1 MVSKNTLQIYVPFA
15 LPSKKRSLV
24 VLYTDRRQALHNCFI
39 GPLITFLGR
48 HFTLYPVSV
57 HRLLRGKEKLPKH
70 HGGIFSVLQA
80 RTWSQLLPALER
92 YLDGAP
98 VVFYDQDPW
107 EAYHDNAAAP
117 GAYKLVHDALNVKR
131 FLVTSSFWADY
142 IRQED
147 ALPAEFVRMSIL
159 PEYCDVGKEFARRQY
174 PVAFQGS
181 LHPHRKAFFERMKGL
196 GVTLQTLPP
205 VPYKQFLTAIQSIG
219 IFLHDESNAIEM
231 NGQKCNL
238 NGIWV
243 KEIEVAARG
252 CFAIRNSDL
261 DMDAYGISELPVI
274 RPFTDE
280 AEVPGIIDDI
290 LSLPEEQRNS
300 MRREAVETI
309 RRRNDWMTV
318 VDALRRCFPSL

>member
-1 MVSKNTLQIYVPFA
+1 MQIYAPFA
-15 LPSKKRSLV
+15 LPAKKHSLV
-24 VLYTDRRQALHNCFI
+24 VLYADRRQVLQNCFI

-48 HFTLYPVSV
+48 HFDLYPVSV
-57 HRLLRGKEKLPKH
+57 RRLLRDAERLPKH
-70 HGGIFSVLQA
+70 HAGVFSVLQA
-80 RTWSQLLPALER
+80 RTWARLLPDLER
-92 YLDGAP
+92 YLNGAP
-98 VVFYDQDPW
+98 IVFYDQDPW

-117 GAYKLVHDALNVKR
+117 GVYKLVHGVLNIKR
-131 FLVTSSFWADY
+131 FLVTSSHWANH

-147 ALPAEFVRMSIL
+147 GLPAEFVRMSIL
-159 PEYCDVGKEFARRQY
+159 PEYCNAGRDFSLRRY

-181 LHPHRKAFFERMKGL
+181 LHAHRKAFFERMARM
-196 GVTLQTLPP
+196 GVSLDTLPP
-205 VPYKQFLTAIQSIG
+205 VSYKQFLTTIQDIG
-219 IFLHDESNAIEM
+219 IFLHDESNSIEI

-238 NGIWV
+238 NGIWI

-274 RPFTDE
+274 RPFTEE
-280 AEVPGIIDDI
+280 AEVPGIINDI
-290 LSLPEEQRNS
+290 LSLSEAQRNA

-318 VDALRRCFPSL
+318 VDALRHCFPNL